1 MSEYIKCQV
10 CNNIIPKESIV
21 CPFCG
26 NKIENILQNIE
37 IQNKII
43 NENENL
49 NQNQIGNQIE
59 TQTKQNNQLLINQ
72 KQFSKTPDFFNI
84 SIELIKNNFSTF
96 LSFSF
101 ISNFLITLL
110 IVIIN
115 LLLIL
120 LIAGVSI
127 NKITDFDFSNLNIYL
142 IILGSSYLIFL
153 LLLGLTI
160 NYAYLND
167 ITYNT
172 SKKLLEIKNLIKN
185 NLSFDYKIYK
195 NFSLFDS
202 LKNGIII
209 LWYQFLFFIIP
220 IIILIIFYF
229 IAQSISSIIIFT
241 PLCYFEFIFYLII
254 NFLISLIYS
263 YLYLSF
269 FIYLSYININNQKFN
284 LLESYKFIYNNLIL
298 KNFANSFISISIYT
312 LFSQFLLPLIY
323 IFFIIFTLGIG
334 LFFLNFP
341 LFIFNTFIFSY
352 LILNI
357 ECTN

>member
-37 IQNKII
+37 IQNKIT

-59 TQTKQNNQLLINQ
+59 SQTKQNNQLLINQ

-96 LSFSF
+96 LLFSF

-209 LWYQFLFFIIP
+209 LWYQFLFFII
-220 IIILIIFYF
+220 IIIIIIIFYF
-229 IAQSISSIIIFT
+229 IAQSISSIIIST
-241 PLCYFEFIFYLII
+241 
-254 NFLISLIYS
+254 
-263 YLYLSF
+263 
-269 FIYLSYININNQKFN
+269 
-284 LLESYKFIYNNLIL
+284 
-298 KNFANSFISISIYT
+298 
-312 LFSQFLLPLIY
+312 
-323 IFFIIFTLGIG
+323 
-334 LFFLNFP
+334 
-341 LFIFNTFIFSY
+341 
-352 LILNI
+352 
-357 ECTN
+357 

>member
-1 MSEYIKCQV
+1 
-10 CNNIIPKESIV
+10 
-21 CPFCG
+21 
-26 NKIENILQNIE
+26 
-37 IQNKII
+37 
-43 NENENL
+43 
-49 NQNQIGNQIE
+49 
-59 TQTKQNNQLLINQ
+59 
-72 KQFSKTPDFFNI
+72 
-84 SIELIKNNFSTF
+84 
-96 LSFSF
+96 
-101 ISNFLITLL
+101 
-110 IVIIN
+110 IIN

-127 NKITDFDFSNLNIYL
+127 NKITNFDFSNLNIYL

-357 ECTN
+357 EYTN